1 MFYARFLSMHEQVL
15 SLLLMEKVLDK
26 DDLTELLLL
35 VEQLQSV
42 STCWTFMFF
51 SLKMFPLYA

>member
-1 MFYARFLSMHEQVL
+1 MHEQVL